1 MNSPMK
7 SDEQRKKQA
16 LRNVGLNLRVEM
28 KLTNNSGHRYGHKEQ
43 AWALQQPQ
51 TFILGINKGY
61 FNLLI
66 NNL

>member
-7 SDEQRKKQA
+7 SDEQQKKQA

-28 KLTNNSGHRYGHKEQ
+28 TLTNNYVHRYGHKERT
-43 AWALQQPQ
+43 WALQQPQ
-51 TFILGINKGY
+51 TFILGINKGCS
-61 FNLLI
+61 NLLN